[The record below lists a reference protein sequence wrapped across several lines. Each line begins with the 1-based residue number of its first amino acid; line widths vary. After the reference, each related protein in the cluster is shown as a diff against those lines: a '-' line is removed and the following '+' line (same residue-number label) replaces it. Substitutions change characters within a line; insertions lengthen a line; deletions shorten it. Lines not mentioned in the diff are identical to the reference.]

1 VPSRVV
7 RPFTDKAIDGVAT
20 DVQMGHD
27 DGLDWRH
34 RRPGRRVP
42 CARYGRNAARVM
54 PIGG

>member
-7 RPFTDKAIDGVAT
+7 RSFTDKTIDGVAT

-54 PIGG
+54 PIGA